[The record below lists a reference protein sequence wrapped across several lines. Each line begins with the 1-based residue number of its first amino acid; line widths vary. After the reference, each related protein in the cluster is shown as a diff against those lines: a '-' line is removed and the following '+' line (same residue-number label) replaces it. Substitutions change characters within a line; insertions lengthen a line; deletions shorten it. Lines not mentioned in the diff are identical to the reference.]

1 MIHLH
6 DFKID
11 IFQYAANRKENEFPR
26 LDRCPGCHC
35 FASGNIHRHGYYWR
49 YGIKEDEHIP
59 LAICRY
65 LCLACGITISILPSF
80 LVPYFQYTLYM
91 IFKGIK
97 RYLNGELFKSTRQ
110 LVGQHI
116 KRFYKKIH
124 WIHSCFVHEGYSNGL
139 SKNIKK
145 EALKYMKMIQ
155 DTGISSFFRRSWGL
169 LSSYFMGTLILPH
182 FSLEKNN
189 IHPT

>member
-1 MIHLH
+1 MIYLH

-11 IFQYAANRKENEFPR
+11 IFQYAANGKENEFPR

-49 YGIKEDEHIP
+49 YGIEEDEHIP

-91 IFKGIK
+91 IFKGIE
-97 RYLNGELFKSTRQ
+97 RYL
-110 LVGQHI
+110 
-116 KRFYKKIH
+116 
-124 WIHSCFVHEGYSNGL
+124 NGL

-155 DTGISSFFRRSWGL
+155 DTGISSFFRRSWGH